1 MSVSQFFI
9 LTKRGDSIIYLDFK
23 RDIKKSNEI
32 FFRKVN
38 FYSDE
43 EEAAPPIFNE
53 EGINFIYIK
62 NPQLYFV
69 ISTLDNSSPNYFLEI
84 LERIMKVIKDHC
96 GELTEES
103 IKKNFV
109 LIYEIINEMIDF
121 GFPQLSTTEQVKQF
135 VFTEPIV
142 ILNNI
147 NTIKEMINK
156 KVKSNENTKRS
167 IMITKDDKSKN
178 EIYVDIFEKVTCL
191 FNKNGNLINSEVV
204 GAIKMK
210 SYLKNSPELKIILS
224 NDISFTKDNYNS
236 GKIFI
241 DDYNFDQGVQTKE
254 LLNSSTLYIV
264 PPEGE
269 FILMN
274 YHINSDFDPP
284 FKIYSIVEE
293 FDYKLELTLKV
304 QANYSTKINGG
315 NIVIKFNIPKL
326 TQSVFFDLPP
336 KNKNIQKVDY
346 IKSQQICVW
355 KIPKMAGGT
364 ENNLN
369 VKITLQVN
377 KPSQLRRELGPI
389 TMSFEIPNYNISK
402 LQIKELKVLSNDKK
416 YNALKWVRIF
426 TQASSYVFRIA

>member
-304 QANYSTKINGG
+304 QANYSNKINGG

-369 VKITLQVN
+369 VKINLQVN

>member
-1 MSVSQFFI
+1 MSISQFFI

-62 NPQLYFV
+62 NTQLYFV

>member
-62 NPQLYFV
+62 NTQLYFV

-156 KVKSNENTKRS
+156 KVKANENTKRS

-304 QANYSTKINGG
+304 QANYSSKINGG

>member
-241 DDYNFDQGVQTKE
+241 DDYNFDQGVQTKD